1 MNPPA
6 PSAALSIAM
15 ISLHS
20 GPLGPLGASRTG
32 GLSVCLRALAREL
45 GRAGHRVDLF
55 APPPGDAHGE
65 EPLPLA
71 PNVRLFPVAAGISSS
86 ALDLYRQA
94 EEILGTIERL
104 RRRAAARYDLV
115 HSHYWASGRTAELAC
130 RAWGVPHVLTLH
142 TLAAG
147 KRRFRAGGQEHSVRL
162 ATERRLAAACD
173 GLIVPS
179 PREKE
184 ILLRFCPTASDR
196 TAVVPWGVDFEGFRP
211 IPRREARRRLG
222 IPQASEVV
230 LYVGRVVPEKGLKRL
245 MSALAHLRGRARLR
259 LLVVGGDGADD
270 PRLRLLA
277 AHMRARGLEN
287 RVTFCG
293 RVTPEA
299 LPLFYS
305 AADLLALPSSYE
317 SFGLVVL
324 EALAC
329 GTPVAATP
337 VGAAEFLLRDGKRG
351 RLASGFAP
359 ADLAR
364 AIADLLDTHLHSPFM
379 AESLRRSIAAY
390 GWERT
395 AAGALAVY
403 RALLSGRENTST
415 AAAGT
420 SLCCG
425 CGLGR
430 GHR

>member
-65 EPLPLA
+65 EPIPLG
-71 PNVRLFPVAAGISSS
+71 PNVRLFPVAAGISRSPH
-86 ALDLYRQA
+86 DLHRGA
-94 EEILGTIERL
+94 EGILEAIERL
-104 RRRAAARYDLV
+104 RGRAAARYDLV

-142 TLAAG
+142 TLAAA
-147 KRRFRAGGQEHSVRL
+147 KRRLRGGGQERFFRL
-162 ATERRLAAACD
+162 EAERRLAAACD
-173 GLIVPS
+173 ALIVPS
-179 PREKE
+179 PQEKE
-184 ILLRFCPTASDR
+184 ILLRFCPAAADR

-211 IPRREARRRLG
+211 VPRREARWRLG

-245 MSALAHLRGRARLR
+245 FSALAHLRDRKRLR
-259 LLVVGGDGADD
+259 LLVVGGDGAED

-277 AHMRARGLEN
+277 AQARIHGLEN

-293 RVTPEA
+293 RAETEA

-364 AIADLLDTHLHSPFM
+364 AIADLLDTHLPSPFM
-379 AESLRRSIAAY
+379 AEALRRSIA
-390 GWERT
+390 GLDWKRT
-395 AAGALAVY
+395 AAGVLAVY
-403 RALLSGRENTST
+403 RALLSGRGINAT
-415 AAAGT
+415 AEAGK

-425 CGLGR
+425 CGLGW